1 MKLKRIKKVVSKVS
15 SILII
20 ILLTISLYNFVS
32 IKLLKKD
39 LVEVFGYAMLE
50 VVSGSME
57 PTIGVGD
64 LIIINT
70 NYKNLKKDDIV
81 TFLDEESN
89 FVTHRIVSVNKNN
102 VVTQGDAN
110 SSDDGKINYKSI
122 VGKYVCKLSG
132 FGNVIAFMKK
142 PIVILMM
149 FVISLVL
156 CYITSMNKG
165 DDLVLGKRE
174 EKQFLEYL
182 EDREKFIN
190 KTKRN
195 IKRRISRGAKTK
207 KKKRKKNKK
216 RKR

>member
-70 NYKNLKKDDIV
+70 NYKNLKKDDYWIEH
-81 TFLDEESN
+81 F
-89 FVTHRIVSVNKNN
+89 
-102 VVTQGDAN
+102 
-110 SSDDGKINYKSI
+110 
-122 VGKYVCKLSG
+122 
-132 FGNVIAFMKK
+132 
-142 PIVILMM
+142 
-149 FVISLVL
+149 
-156 CYITSMNKG
+156 
-165 DDLVLGKRE
+165 
-174 EKQFLEYL
+174 
-182 EDREKFIN
+182 
-190 KTKRN
+190 KRN
-195 IKRRISRGAKTK
+195 KIRDKKTLCK
-207 KKKRKKNKK
+207 KKTC
-216 RKR
+216 